1 LPQEQ
6 DQNDPAS
13 PTGSGGSGGPAD
25 PAAPTDSTRPASARL
40 PDGPAQ
46 PSNPAR
52 PAGPAQPDGPGRL
65 TDLATLDQD
74 PVENA
79 RRLAATFGSDTGSLT
94 SRMGIKI
101 VEASAQR
108 SVATMPV
115 AGNTQPYGLLHGGAS
130 CVLAETV
137 GSLAAALHAGPGKI
151 TVGIEINA
159 THHRSASSG
168 LVTAVATMVHG
179 GSTLATHDIVITDE
193 QGRRVCTARLSCL
206 LRDAVPGRQPDSP
219 APPGDV

>member
-1 LPQEQ
+1 MGQEQ
-6 DQNDPAS
+6 DQNDS
-13 PTGSGGSGGPAD
+13 VID
-25 PAAPTDSTRPASARL
+25 
-40 PDGPAQ
+40 Q
-46 PSNPAR
+46 
-52 PAGPAQPDGPGRL
+52 AGPAAGPVNHAALGP
-65 TDLATLDQD
+65 D

-79 RRLAATFGSDTGSLT
+79 RQIAAAFTADPGSLT

-101 VEASAQR
+101 IEASAQR

-130 CVLAETV
+130 CVLAESL

-168 LVTAVATMVHG
+168 LVTAVATMAHG
-179 GSTLATHDIVITDE
+179 GSTLVTHDIVITDD
-193 QGRRVCTARLSCL
+193 QGRRICTARLSCL
-206 LRDAVPGRQPDSP
+206 LRDAIPGRGPGP
-219 APPGDV
+219 ARDV

>member
-1 LPQEQ
+1 LRQEQ
-6 DQNDPAS
+6 DQNDPAGQAG
-13 PTGSGGSGGPAD
+13 PGGPAPGD
-25 PAAPTDSTRPASARL
+25 GTAPG
-40 PDGPAQ
+40 DG
-46 PSNPAR
+46 AR
-52 PAGPAQPDGPGRL
+52 PGDGAGRL
-65 TDLATLDQD
+65 ADLATLGQD

-79 RRLAATFGSDTGSLT
+79 RRLAASFGSDTESLT

-101 VEASAQR
+101 IEASAQR

-206 LRDAVPGRQPDSP
+206 LRDAVPGRQRDSP

>member
-1 LPQEQ
+1 LHQEQ
-6 DQNDPAS
+6 DE
-13 PTGSGGSGGPAD
+13 TGQSGGGRGTADGAGGAD
-25 PAAPTDSTRPASARL
+25 GRGGAGVAGVAAA
-40 PDGPAQ
+40 
-46 PSNPAR
+46 
-52 PAGPAQPDGPGRL
+52 AGRVDHAALG
-65 TDLATLDQD
+65 AD

-79 RRLAATFGSDTGSLT
+79 RLIGAAFGADDQSLT

-101 VEASAQR
+101 IEASAQR

-137 GSLAAALHAGPGKI
+137 GSLGAALHAGPGKF

-168 LVTAVATMVHG
+168 LVTAVATMAHG
-179 GSTLATHDIVITDE
+179 GSTLVTHDIVITDD

-206 LRDAVPGRQPDSP
+206 VRDTVPGREPGSP
-219 APPGDV
+219 APTGDV